1 MLEQELDVL
10 LRKKSYQRLA
20 LNVREPRVYQR
31 VEEERC
37 RVIIYYP
44 EDAAGQLSAEGQ
56 ANLVRQVRQHFYE
69 IGQTRLDILNLVET
83 GKPTA
88 ARAAFGA
95 YDNVWFLDGGTGRV
109 VLYEGQEDIF
119 GLRAPLEDMLYLRM
133 GDPGAVGDGRQKR
146 RAAVSPCNTVLV
158 TVNIVVFLLCE
169 IFGSTQDTW
178 FLLGHGALGVTEV
191 FAGHEYYRLVTYM
204 FLHAGIDHLFNNM
217 LILWFLGDNLEKQ
230 LGHIKYLILYFMSGI
245 LAGLASMSY
254 NSIIDRYIVCV
265 GASGAI
271 FGVAGAL
278 ALIVLINRGRVEN
291 LTTRQMLLFIAL
303 SLYGG
308 FTSQGVDNTA
318 HVGGLLAGVL
328 LGLLL
333 YRKKNAGGHPRRK
346 RGKIEG

>member
-1 MLEQELDVL
+1 MLEQELDMF
-10 LRKKSYQRLA
+10 LRKKDYQRLM
-20 LNVREPRVYQR
+20 LNVQEPRVYER
-31 VEEERC
+31 KAEERC

-44 EDAAGQLSAEGQ
+44 EDVARQLSPERQ
-56 ANLVRQVRQHFYE
+56 ANIIRQVRQYFYD
-69 IGQTRLDILNLVET
+69 IGQTRLDFLNLVET
-83 GKPTA
+83 ENPAG
-88 ARAAFGA
+88 ARAAFGI
-95 YDNVWFLDGGTGRV
+95 YDNVWFLDRQTGRV
-109 VLYEGQEDIF
+109 ILYEGQEDFF
-119 GLRAPLEDMLYLRM
+119 GLRAPLEDLMYLRM
-133 GDPGAVGDGRQKR
+133 GNPRAPESGVGKR
-146 RAAVSPCNTVLV
+146 RVAVSPCNTVLV
-158 TVNIVVFLLCE
+158 TVNIVVFLLCG
-169 IFGSTQDTW
+169 IRGTW
-178 FLLGHGALGVTEV
+178 FLLERAALGITEV
-191 FAGHEYYRLVTYM
+191 LDGREYYRLVTYM

-254 NSIIDRYIVCV
+254 NISISRYIVCV

-278 ALIVLINRGRVEN
+278 AVIVLVNRGRVEN

-308 FTSQGVDNTA
+308 FTSQGVDNAA

-333 YRKKNAGGHPRRK
+333 YRKKNAGVHLRRK
-346 RGKIEG
+346 RGKIES